1 MRLLVDTHIF
11 LWLMSD
17 SRKLKPEAK
26 RLIAEADAVYVS
38 AASMWEISIKV
49 ALRKLTA
56 DPQDLLGTIAQAGLV
71 ELPVTLRHAARVA
84 TLPLHPEH
92 NDPFDRLLV
101 AQALTEPLLLLTDDA
116 QLECYGNLVQLV

>member
-1 MRLLVDTHIF
+1 MRILVDTHVF

-17 SRKLKPEAK
+17 SRRLKPAAK
-26 RLIAEADAVYVS
+26 RLIAEADTVYVS

-49 ALRKLTA
+49 ALKKLKA

-71 ELPVTLRHAARVA
+71 ELPVTAKHAARVA
-84 TLPLHPEH
+84 TLPLHPQH

-101 AQALTEPLLLLTDDA
+101 AQALTEPMLLLTDDA
-116 QLECYGNLVQLV
+116 QLERYGNLVQLI